1 MINILDSFDLAIL
14 ALEREDKAEKGIYLI
29 KSQLEDNLKKYGL
42 EKVIVSVNQPFDPNL
57 QEAIVAIES
66 DKPSGTIVE
75 EIEKGY
81 LLNGKL
87 IRPARVKVA
96 K

>member
-1 MINILDSFDLAIL
+1 M
-14 ALEREDKAEKGIYLI
+14 I
-29 KSQLEDNLKKYGL
+29 KSQLEYNLKKYGL
-42 EKVIVSVNQPFDPNL
+42 EKIIVSVNQPFDPNL
-57 QEAIVAIES
+57 QEAIAAIES
-66 DKPSGTIVE
+66 DKPSGIIVE